1 MGKSSTKS
9 YNDLIHFYPVEYS
22 ITVDTIMELVI
33 AGVVQQHVVTCNLY
47 CAAIIAQPAD
57 CLAIVIAL

>member
-1 MGKSSTKS
+1 M
-9 YNDLIHFYPVEYS
+9 HFYPVEYS

-47 CAAIIAQPAD
+47 CAAIVAQPAD